1 MLLLQVANDTITM
14 SELTKV
20 IQGAN
25 STPILYYVIT
35 AIITFLATG
44 IGAYLAFYTSKKQEK
59 NKQKEYYIDRM
70 KYFVLVFENVCST
83 WDEQKPYI
91 RDYIENTRE
100 KPYDIFDLKKSNNI
114 EDFQK
119 LKSFE
124 CEDLF
129 HSYLLLV
136 NEGNEQ
142 KINDYN
148 NLYRGIDYINENI
161 SKVLSTNH
169 SLNEHISSNEK
180 GLEDEIQDLVTAC
193 FNYIA
198 KIKKD
203 NLISNIFIS
212 YHNHLFEKHPL
223 SECQNNIKTFLR
235 YVNSNLECTKDN
247 DINDIFLKAFRY
259 NNTLGKYNYYLQLYC
274 SNLESYIQLND
285 DKILELEEIINK
297 LHLSLKKVGS
307 KPNI

>member
-1 MLLLQVANDTITM
+1 M

-20 IQGAN
+20 ITEAN
-25 STPILYYVIT
+25 KTPGIYYAITAVIT
-35 AIITFLATG
+35 LFGTG
-44 IGAYLAFYTSKKQEK
+44 IGAYLAFFISKKQDK
-59 NKQKEYYIDRM
+59 KKQKDYYINRM

-83 WDEQKPYI
+83 WEEQKPYI
-91 RDYIENTRE
+91 IDYIDITR
-100 KPYDIFDLKKSNNI
+100 KRPYDITEFQKSNNI

-148 NLYRGIDYINENI
+148 NLYRGINFISENI
-161 SKVLSTNH
+161 NKILSTNK
-169 SLNEHISSNEK
+169 SLIEHISSNDK
-180 GLEDEIQDLVTAC
+180 ILEDDIQDLTTAC
-193 FNYIA
+193 FNYVD

-203 NLISNIFIS
+203 DLIFNILKS
-212 YHNHLFEKHPL
+212 YHNHLFKNQPL
-223 SECQNNIKTFLR
+223 SECQNHIKSFLR
-235 YVNSNLECTKDN
+235 YVNNNIECTKDM
-247 DINDIFLKAFRY
+247 DINDIFLKAFKY
-259 NNTLGKYNYYLQLYC
+259 NITLGKYNYYLALHC
-274 SNLESYIQLND
+274 KNLESYIQLND
-285 DKILELEEIINK
+285 DKILELEAIINK
-297 LHLSLKKVGS
+297 LRLSLEKVGY